1 MKYSHLLSIAQT
13 IVSNIAAN
21 PPVKF
26 SNLVGCI
33 NKELDLLNVAFDE
46 RRYVCAMIA
55 QEARSRALGL
65 APPASKLLKKIA
77 AYAYD
82 AHDDWAEAGFLRYER
97 ERVATRNEI
106 EYRRERENML
116 KDYLEAG
123 LTLVGAMK
131 DVVRVEVNVAP
142 ATINAPIS
150 AQIVVPA
157 ESVKRRVEAKPAS
170 ELPAKPANDAEAPAP
185 APSPAS

>member
-1 MKYSHLLSIAQT
+1 MKYSQILTLAQT

-65 APPASKLLKKIA
+65 APPASKVLKKVA

-82 AHDDWAEAGFLRYER
+82 AHDDWAQASFLRCDR

-123 LTLVGAMK
+123 LTLVGALK
-131 DVVRVEVNVAP
+131 DVVRVEVHANP
-142 ATINAPIS
+142 TIN

-157 ESVKRRVEAKPAS
+157 ESVKRRVEAKPAPV
-170 ELPAKPANDAEAPAP
+170 ELPKPADAETTAPAP
-185 APSPAS
+185 APAS